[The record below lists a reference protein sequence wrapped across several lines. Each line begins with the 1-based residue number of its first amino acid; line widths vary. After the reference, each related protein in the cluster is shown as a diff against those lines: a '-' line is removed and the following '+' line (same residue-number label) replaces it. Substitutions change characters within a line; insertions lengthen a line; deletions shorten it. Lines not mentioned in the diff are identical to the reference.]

1 MFCVYYLASNIFTL
15 SRVYARVYALVIES
29 FITDKVG
36 RCTILNKNNNQKIV
50 AKKKMEAEKHSRCK
64 QRINLHKAFHTYL
77 KRKKSRN

>member
-36 RCTILNKNNNQKIV
+36 RCTILNKNNKNQKIV
-50 AKKKMEAEKHSRCK
+50 AKKKMEAKKHSRSK
-64 QRINLHKAFHTYL
+64 H
-77 KRKKSRN
+77 